1 VAVPISAAGVDPS
14 VTTPILAVS
23 GITVNFGGI
32 RALSDVELA
41 IMPGEVVGLIGP
53 NGAGKTTLFDVIS
66 GVRFPQSGRVE
77 LDGVDVTTRPAMV
90 RARDGLHRTFQ
101 AVQVFGWLSVVDN
114 VVAALDWEGG
124 GGGLFADL
132 VGSPTRRRRER
143 ERRQRA
149 MEVLNRCGL
158 GDVANDPAGSLPI
171 GLARM
176 VELARAT
183 VDPPKVLLL
192 DEPTSGLDTHEV
204 QRLADQMKDIA
215 ASAHCAVLL
224 VEHDMDFVMAH
235 CHRIV
240 VLNLGQVIAAG
251 TPEEVRA
258 NDVVRAAYLG
268 TT

>member
-1 VAVPISAAGVDPS
+1 VALPISAADVDPS
-14 VTTPILAVS
+14 TSTPILAVS
-23 GITVNFGGI
+23 GIHVSFGGI
-32 RALSDVELA
+32 KALSDVDLA

-77 LDGVDVTTRPAMV
+77 LGGADVTTQAAMV
-90 RARDGLHRTFQ
+90 RARNGLHRTFQ

-143 ERRQRA
+143 ARRERA
-149 MEVLNRCGL
+149 MQVLERCGL
-158 GDVANDPAGSLPI
+158 GPVADSPAGSLPI

-192 DEPTSGLDTHEV
+192 DEPTSGLDANEV
-204 QRLADQMKDIA
+204 QRLAEQMKDIA
-215 ASAHCAVLL
+215 ASANCAVLL
-224 VEHDMDFVMAH
+224 VEHDMGFVMAH

-240 VLNLGQVIAAG
+240 VLNLGQVIASG
-251 TPEEVRA
+251 TPEEIRA